1 MRALVRCL
9 GIVILHAFFVH
20 GDSVC
25 VCLCVRA
32 CVRVR
37 VCVSGC
43 AGVWAGVCL
52 CACVGVWVFGVYP
65 SLRLHFLLQYDGF
78 VLWSSIIFIQ
88 ISLV

>member
-1 MRALVRCL
+1 MC
-9 GIVILHAFFVH
+9 
-20 GDSVC
+20 VC
-25 VCLCVRA
+25 VCAFVRA

-52 CACVGVWVFGVYP
+52 CACVGVRVFGVYP
-65 SLRLHFLLQYDGF
+65 SLPVHFLLQYDSF

>member
-1 MRALVRCL
+1 MCVFVR
-9 GIVILHAFFVH
+9 
-20 GDSVC
+20 S
-25 VCLCVRA
+25 

-78 VLWSSIIFIQ
+78 VMWSSIIFIQ